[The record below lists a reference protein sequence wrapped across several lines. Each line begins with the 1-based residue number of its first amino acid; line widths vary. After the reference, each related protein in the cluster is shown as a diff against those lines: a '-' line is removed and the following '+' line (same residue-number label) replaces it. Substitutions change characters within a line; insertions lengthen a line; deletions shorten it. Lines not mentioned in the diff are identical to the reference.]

1 MEVVLN
7 SSYPR
12 PNRYI
17 HCFLFCVLFLL
28 ALGNLA
34 LGQSTAVLKGTVT
47 DALGAAIPHA
57 KVVVKNQVTGADWST
72 ESDNVGEYLLP
83 SLPVGPYQISIG
95 ATGFETSVVHNVT
108 LNAATTVTQ
117 NVQLQIGQVSQEVT
131 IEVDAPVI
139 DASTVAMGQVID
151 AKTTQEIPL
160 NGRHFV
166 DLSLLT
172 PGTVTPPVTG
182 FLTAPLRGQGSFGFV
197 TAGQRE
203 DTINYLVNGIN
214 LSDMV
219 QNQITFQPSIN
230 TVAEF
235 RVDNSTYSAEY
246 GRNSGSIVNIAT
258 RSGTNDFH
266 GELFDF
272 VRNNAMDARN
282 FFNPDTVA
290 QSPFKR
296 NNFGAAVGG
305 PIRRNRAH
313 FFASYEGL
321 RQRQGVT
328 INSLD
333 LSPTQ
338 LTTAQTSTDPAI
350 KALSALIPQPNA
362 SVVLPSGALQYFLQG
377 SANAPVNIDQG
388 TGDVDMELTGKDRLH
403 GYVAIQQDL
412 RQEPTLQGNTLPGWG
427 DTRSSRRQ
435 IGTLGEDHIFGPA
448 VTNSLRV
455 GYNRI
460 HIVFRP
466 NQLLNSANFNIDSG
480 VNAPI
485 GLAQIDIG
493 SGALN
498 FGGPAAFPQ
507 GRGDTSAILNDTL
520 TWLRG
525 RHNFAFGG
533 EVRRVYNNNFVLDTT
548 IFRFSSIANFL
559 SDSASSYTF
568 AGTQANRILSPAY
581 DGFAED
587 SFKWRPNLTFQ
598 LGFRYSWYVTPTE
611 VADRFTV
618 FNAATSSLVQVGT
631 NGVDQP
637 FQTNNKNFQPRVGIV
652 WSPFKNQKTVVRAGY
667 AIFTDEPVTG
677 IVTGLNTNPPFSSPL
692 TATPTPIPCATPPC
706 PSTTVSLTN
715 AHTSAAASGL
725 APATIDPNF
734 KNPYVQSYNLNIER
748 QLTPSTGLIVGYM
761 GSKGTHL
768 RVARNLNQLELVGGA
783 LVRPFPTVSAS
794 SPIDPGRAL
803 GNITEVTS
811 GAGSNYNALLVELNR
826 RLSHGLQF
834 ISSYTYS
841 KSIDENSLNT
851 QGIILQN
858 SLNLPGN
865 RGLSDFDVRHRAV
878 VSGFYELP
886 FRRNRIMSGWEV
898 GTIIQGQ
905 TGNPLNLITGITSF
919 TGTPNLGA
927 LRPDPLAPVTTTGN
941 PAGWFSNAV
950 VCQNY
955 SGALPATPAPALPA
969 CSSTPNAAFTVPCT
983 FSNVPTATNT
993 YPVISSTCHFG
1004 NLGRN
1009 AFTGP
1014 NFVNTDLSLVK
1025 NTKLTERMSLQFRTE
1040 AFDIFNHP
1048 NFGNPNL
1055 NVQSSSFGRITGTR
1069 FPVGD
1074 FGSARQLQLSLK
1086 LQF

>member
-1 MEVVLN
+1 MEVVL
-7 SSYPR
+7 SRWSLR
-12 PNRYI
+12 PNGYI
-17 HCFLFCVLFLL
+17 YYFFFCCVLFSL
-28 ALGNLA
+28 ALGNPA
-34 LGQSTAVLKGTVT
+34 LGQSTAVLRGTVT

-57 KVVVKNQVTGADWST
+57 KVVARNQASGEEWRT

-83 SLPVGPYQISIG
+83 SLPIGPYQISIG

-108 LNAATTVTQ
+108 LSAATTATQ

-131 IEVDAPVI
+131 IEVDTPVI
-139 DASTVAMGQVID
+139 DASTIAMGQVID

-172 PGTVTPPVTG
+172 PGTVTPPQNG
-182 FLTAPLRGQGSFGFV
+182 FLTAPLRGQGSFAFV

-203 DTINYLVNGIN
+203 DTINYLVNGVN

-235 RVDNSTYSAEY
+235 RVDNSTYTAEY

-272 VRNNAMDARN
+272 VRNNAVDARN
-282 FFNPDTVA
+282 FFNPTSVP
-290 QSPFKR
+290 QSPFRR
-296 NNFGAAVGG
+296 NNFGAAAGG

-333 LSPTQ
+333 LSPLQ
-338 LTTAQTSTDPAI
+338 LTQAQTSTDAAI
-350 KALSALIPQPNA
+350 KALSAFIPAENA
-362 SVVLPSGALQYFLQG
+362 TGVTPTGVTQYFFQG

-388 TGDVDMELTGKDRLH
+388 TGDIDVELTTKDRLH

-435 IGTLGEDHIFGPA
+435 IGTVSEDHIFGPA
-448 VTNSLRV
+448 LTNSLRV

-493 SGALN
+493 TGALN
-498 FGGPAAFPQ
+498 FGGPATFPQ

-520 TWLRG
+520 TWLKG

-533 EVRRVYNNNFVLDTT
+533 EVRRVYNNNFLLDTT
-548 IFRFSSIANFL
+548 IFRFASISSFL

-568 AGTQANRILSPAY
+568 AGNQANRILSPAY

-587 SFKWRPNLTFQ
+587 SFKWRPNLTLQ
-598 LGFRYSWYVTPTE
+598 LGFRYGWYVTPTE
-611 VADRFTV
+611 VANRFTV
-618 FNAATSSLVQVGT
+618 FDTASSSLVQVGT
-631 NGVDQP
+631 NGIDQP

-692 TATPTPIPCATPPC
+692 TATPVTTTTGT
-706 PSTTVSLTN
+706 TTVSLLN
-715 AHTSAAASGL
+715 AHSSAAGSL
-725 APATIDPNF
+725 LSPVTIDPNF
-734 KNPYVQSYNLNIER
+734 HNPYVQSYNFNIEE
-748 QLTPSTGLIVGYM
+748 QLTPSTGLTVGYV

-768 RVARNLNQLELVGGA
+768 RIARNINQLELVSGA
-783 LVRPFPTVSAS
+783 LVRPFAAVSAS
-794 SPIDPGRAL
+794 SPIDPNVHL
-803 GNITEVTS
+803 GNITDVTS
-811 GAGSNYNALLVELNR
+811 GAGSNYNALMVELNR
-826 RLSHGLQF
+826 RLSHGLQI
-834 ISSYTYS
+834 ISSYTYA

-851 QGIILQN
+851 QGVILQN
-858 SLNLPGN
+858 SLDLLGN
-865 RGLSDFDVRHRAV
+865 RGLSDFDVRHRFV

-886 FRRNRIMSGWEV
+886 FHGNRLRSGWEV
-898 GTIIQGQ
+898 GTIVQAQ
-905 TGNPLNLITGITSF
+905 SGNPLNLVTAITQF
-919 TGTPNLGA
+919 TGTTGLGA
-927 LRPDPLAPVTTTGN
+927 LRPDPLGAVAITGN
-941 PAGWFSNAV
+941 PAQWFSNAV

-955 SGALPATPAPALPA
+955 SGALPLTPAPALPA
-969 CSSTPNAAFTVPCT
+969 CSSTPGAAFTVPCT
-983 FSNVPTATNT
+983 FSNVPTATGA
-993 YPVISSTCHFG
+993 YPVISNTCHFG
-1004 NLGRN
+1004 GLGRN

-1014 NFVNTDLSLVK
+1014 NFVNGDLSVVK
-1025 NTKLTERMSLQFRTE
+1025 NTKINERMSLQLRAE
-1040 AFDIFNHP
+1040 AFDVLNHP

-1055 NVQSSSFGRITGTR
+1055 NIQSSSFGRITGTR
-1069 FPVGD
+1069 FPTGD
-1074 FGSARQLQLSLK
+1074 FGSARQLQVALK

>member
-7 SSYPR
+7 RWSLR
-12 PNRYI
+12 PNGYI
-17 HCFLFCVLFLL
+17 YYFFFCCLLFSL
-28 ALGNLA
+28 ALGNPA
-34 LGQSTAVLKGTVT
+34 LGQSTAVLRGTVT

-57 KVVVKNQVTGADWST
+57 KVFAKNQVTGAEWHT

-108 LNAATTVTQ
+108 LSAATTVTQ

-131 IEVDAPVI
+131 IEVDTPVI
-139 DASTVAMGQVID
+139 DASTISMGQVID

-172 PGTVTPPVTG
+172 PGTVTPPQTG
-182 FLTAPLRGQGSFGFV
+182 FLTAPLRGQGSFAFV

-203 DTINYLVNGIN
+203 DTINFLVNGVN

-235 RVDNSTYSAEY
+235 RVDNSTYTAEY

-272 VRNNAMDARN
+272 IRNNAVDARN
-282 FFNPDTVA
+282 FFNPTTVP
-290 QSPFKR
+290 QSPFRR
-296 NNFGAAVGG
+296 NNFGAAAGG

-338 LTTAQTSTDPAI
+338 LTQAQTSTDA
-350 KALSALIPQPNA
+350 ALHALAALIPQPNA
-362 SVVLPSGALQYFLQG
+362 TVVTPTGTTQYFFQG

-388 TGDVDMELTGKDRLH
+388 TGDIDVELTAKDRLH

-435 IGTLGEDHIFGPA
+435 IGTVSEDHIFGPA
-448 VTNSLRV
+448 LTNSLRV

-460 HIVFRP
+460 HIVFSP
-466 NQLLNSANFNIDSG
+466 NRLLNSASFNIDSG

-493 SGALN
+493 TGALN
-498 FGGPAAFPQ
+498 FGGPATFPQ

-520 TWLRG
+520 TWLKG

-533 EVRRVYNNNFVLDTT
+533 EIRRVYNDNFLLDTT
-548 IFRFSSIANFL
+548 IFRFASISSFL

-568 AGTQANRILSPAY
+568 AGNQANRILSPAY

-587 SFKWRPNLTFQ
+587 SFKWRPNLTLQ

-611 VADRFTV
+611 AANRFTV
-618 FNAATSSLVQVGT
+618 FDTATTSLVQVGT
-631 NGVDQP
+631 NGINQP
-637 FQTNNKNFQPRVGIV
+637 FQTNNKNFQPRVGMV
-652 WSPFKNQKTVVRAGY
+652 WSPFKSQKTVVRAGY

-692 TATPTPIPCATPPC
+692 TATPITT
-706 PSTTVSLTN
+706 STGTTTVSLLN
-715 AHTSAAASGL
+715 AHSSAAGSL
-725 APATIDPNF
+725 LSPTTIDPNF
-734 KNPYVQSYNLNIER
+734 HNPYVQSYNFNIEE
-748 QLTPSTGLIVGYM
+748 QLTPSTGLTVGYV

-768 RVARNLNQLELVGGA
+768 RIARNINQLELVGGA
-783 LVRPFPTVSAS
+783 LVRPFAAVSAS
-794 SPIDPGRAL
+794 SPIDPNVHL
-803 GNITEVTS
+803 GNITAVTS
-811 GAGSNYNALLVELNR
+811 GAGSNYNALMVELNR
-826 RLSHGLQF
+826 RLSHGLQI

-851 QGIILQN
+851 QGVILQN
-858 SLNLPGN
+858 SLNLLGN

-886 FRRNRIMSGWEV
+886 FRGNRLRSGWEV
-898 GTIIQGQ
+898 GTIIQAQ
-905 TGNPLNLITGITSF
+905 TGNPLNLITGISSF
-919 TGTPNLGA
+919 TGTTNLGA
-927 LRPDPLAPVTTTGN
+927 LRPDPLAAVAITGN
-941 PAGWFSNAV
+941 PAQWFSNAV

-969 CSSTPNAAFTVPCT
+969 CSSTPSAAFAVPCT
-983 FSNVPTATNT
+983 FSNVPTTSGT
-993 YPVISSTCHFG
+993 YPVNSSTCHFG

-1014 NFVNTDLSLVK
+1014 NFINTDLSVVK
-1025 NTKLTERMSLQFRTE
+1025 NTKLNERMSVQLRAE
-1040 AFDIFNHP
+1040 AFDVLNHP

-1055 NVQSSSFGRITGTR
+1055 NIQSSSFGRITGTR
-1069 FPVGD
+1069 FPTGD
-1074 FGSARQLQLSLK
+1074 FGSARQLQVALK